1 MLSLPTAA
9 DTLMP
14 KVIDT
19 KLSDGKLLTTT
30 LEHARADT
38 KRSVWPAITVGLL
51 GSVLMTIGSLSVG
64 WVAHNSVIN
73 ATQWLAPFRTTETGV
88 ITGTVLL
95 TVGAWGMIWGW
106 LRLGRVLRRPAHQ
119 FRGKYEFAVGG
130 MRTINWAV
138 AIWSVPQLFAL
149 TIFSRD
155 MLAYL
160 NQGRQVLAG
169 QNPYESGISNLPNWF
184 QLGTDTMWAED
195 ATPYGP
201 MFLWIEAAVVRITGV
216 DQPDMAIF
224 LFRLVSLVGVA
235 MIMYYLP
242 KLAEMQGWDPARAQW
257 IAAANPL
264 FIISFVASG
273 HNDSLMVGFMLAA
286 IYAVWRGRGL
296 LAVTLM
302 TVSIGMKLISIV
314 LLPFIGLWWAGRNAS
329 WRRIIGH
336 WAMTLGLTT
345 VIMVLV
351 GWLNGYGLEWVKVI
365 AGTGSIFSYWAPV
378 GALSEFARII
388 VVEFGW
394 GDGELVMSAV
404 RLAGRVLSVVV
415 VVILMFWGK
424 TQHILVRATWSF
436 AAIVVL
442 SPVIH
447 PWYLLWLLPLFVLL
461 GIRSNWQLRW
471 VIFTVVFFI
480 AYGAGD
486 QLYVWQFL
494 DIGDAMKQLSW
505 LISLVLAVW
514 VLYYDPWTS
523 PMFKNQWHVR
533 QTWRRGILTY
543 QRWKTNREHSRQ

>member
-1 MLSLPTAA
+1 MLSLPTCG
-9 DTLMP
+9 DTFMP

-19 KLSDGKLLTTT
+19 KLSDGKLLMTT
-30 LEHARADT
+30 LEHVRADT
-38 KRSVWPAITVGLL
+38 KKSVWPAIAVGLL
-51 GSVLMTIGSLSVG
+51 GSVLVTIGSLSVG
-64 WVAHNSVIN
+64 WVAQNSVIN

-106 LRLGRVLRRPAHQ
+106 LRLGRVLRRPASQ

-216 DQPDMAIF
+216 DQPDMAIV

-235 MIMYYLP
+235 MIMYYVP
-242 KLAEMQGWDPARAQW
+242 KLAQMQGWDPARAQW
-257 IAAANPL
+257 ISAANPL

-273 HNDSLMVGFMLAA
+273 HNDSLMIGFMLAA
-286 IYAVWRGRGL
+286 IYAVWRGHGL

-329 WRRIIGH
+329 WPRIIGH

-345 VIMVLV
+345 GIMTLV
-351 GWLNGYGLEWVKVI
+351 GVLNGYGLEWVKVI

-378 GALSEFARII
+378 GALGELARII
-388 VVEFGW
+388 IVELDW

-415 VVILMFWGK
+415 VLVLMFWRK
-424 TQHILVRATWSF
+424 TEHILARATWSF

-471 VIFTVVFFI
+471 VIFTTVFFI
-480 AYGAGD
+480 SYGAGD

-494 DIGDAMKQLSW
+494 DIGDPMKHLSW

-543 QRWKTNREHSRQ
+543 QRWKANREHSRQ

>member
-19 KLSDGKLLTTT
+19 KLSDGKLLMTT

>member
-19 KLSDGKLLTTT
+19 RLSDGKLLMTT

-64 WVAHNSVIN
+64 WVAQNSVIN

-130 MRTINWAV
+130 MRTINWAI

-224 LFRLVSLVGVA
+224 LFRLVSLVGVT

-296 LAVTLM
+296 LAVILM

-365 AGTGSIFSYWAPV
+365 AGTGAIFSYWAPV
-378 GALSEFARII
+378 GALGEFARII
-388 VVEFGW
+388 VIEFGW

>member
-19 KLSDGKLLTTT
+19 KLSDGKLLMTT

-51 GSVLMTIGSLSVG
+51 GSVLLTIGSLSVG
-64 WVAHNSVIN
+64 WVAQNSVIN

-394 GDGELVMSAV
+394 GDGELVISAV